1 MKRLTEFFSSW
12 PGIALVLLLGLAARL
27 GAASFGHNYDVESYF
42 VVAKIMAAGGNV
54 YAETTRYNYGPVWFL
69 ILHGLDL
76 LAQHNETILR
86 WLVAG
91 FLSLADVGLFVLI
104 YRQAGPL
111 LGALFFLN
119 PVSILITGFHSQF
132 DNFAL
137 GIGLLGVLQLGHE
150 PERPLGRREFGGLLL
165 LGLSL
170 ATKHILFVFPLWLAV
185 KRRGWLTKI
194 LIIGVPVA
202 VFLASFL
209 PWWADSHG
217 GIVKN
222 VFLYNSGGYGVFYSL
237 MLPEIARLVL
247 SSRGYW
253 YLLLI
258 VFAFICRPK
267 SNFHSFLIYTG
278 VLVAASPAYANQY
291 LAIPAALAV
300 VCLNPFFAGFLLLG
314 VWHLAVDVNGL
325 HLLNYYSPCHDLAT
339 YCLTL
344 GIIWHLWPQI
354 FIRPFAYIRR
364 EVNFQLGLDK

>member
-209 PWWADSHG
+209 PWWAGSHG
-217 GIVKN
+217 GIVHN
-222 VFLYNSGGYGVFYSL
+222 VFLYRSAGHGVFPTL
-237 MLPEIARLVL
+237 LLPELAHVL
-247 SSRGYW
+247 MSSQGW
-253 YLLLI
+253 WLLLLL
-258 VFAFICRPK
+258 VFAFVCRAK

-300 VCLNPFFAGFLLLG
+300 VCLNPFFAGYLLFG
-314 VWHLAVDVNGL
+314 AFQVIVDVDGL
-325 HLLNYYSPCHDLAT
+325 HLLPGYSRCNDLAI

-344 GIIWHLWPQI
+344 GLIWHLWPQLFVRLYQRI
-354 FIRPFAYIRR
+354 VR
-364 EVNFQLGLDK
+364 EVNLQLGLKQ